1 MANAESLFTV
11 GIMVNTQGIRGEVK
25 IVPHTDFAEE
35 RFAPK
40 SKLILVHEATN
51 QQVPVTVERSR
62 LHKNMYVVKFKEF
75 DNINEVEKYKSWLIK
90 ISAEEREELEEGEY
104 YYSDIIGCMV
114 VTEDG
119 EELGPIKEILAPGAN
134 HVWVVKLPKGKEL
147 LLPVIDPVILD
158 VNVEE
163 KRVTVHLMEGLME

>member
-1 MANAESLFTV
+1 MDKSLFTV
-11 GIMVNTQGIRGEVK
+11 GVVVNTQGIRGEVK

-40 SKLILVHEATN
+40 SKLVLVQESSN
-51 QQVPVTVERSR
+51 RMVPVTVEHSR

-75 DNINEVEKYKSWLIK
+75 NNINEVEAFKTWLIK
-90 ISAEEREELEEGEY
+90 VSVEEREPLEEGEY

-134 HVWVVKLPKGKEL
+134 HVWVVKMPKGKDL

-158 VNVEE
+158 VNVKE